1 MPEFSNVI
9 TTSGT
14 IKLTMRTPAASPL
27 FIGIDCSTSACK
39 ASAYDLQGVLLSSG
53 RAEIP
58 LSQSLPGWHE
68 QNPHDWWQALCKA
81 LRACTQTI
89 DPASVQGIALSVQRE
104 TFVVMDRNHN
114 PLRPAILWMDTRA
127 YAEVEVLQ
135 PLLPDFH
142 QHTGK
147 RLSVNLVPPKLRW
160 LALHEPQTFENIAQ
174 VWDVHAYLSA
184 RLTGEAAASWG
195 SAGPTGL
202 LDLRSM
208 QWYEPVLAACGIT
221 SAQLP
226 RLAAPGEYIG
236 SLSPQTA
243 QATGLTAGT
252 AVYAGIGDGQAGG
265 IGAGITGPGCSYLT
279 LGTSVISGTFAPQFV
294 TSDAFRSMVG
304 GSRGTYLLETVLLS
318 GTYILDWYLNTL
330 LSGTSDHAALS
341 AQAASLPPGS
351 EGLVVLPYWNSALNP
366 YWDADARG
374 VILGWRGS
382 HSPAHVY
389 RAILEGIAFEQRLHT
404 EGVADALATPIDRYV
419 VMGGGARNDLWCQ
432 IIADSSGRDVQRTA
446 LPEAATLG
454 AAVLAVVGS
463 GALPDLNIAA
473 QKMSAVE
480 DAVYQPQTAAQAQYE
495 RLYQQVYLPL
505 YPAIRELNR
514 HLSRLCG

>member
-1 MPEFSNVI
+1 
-9 TTSGT
+9 
-14 IKLTMRTPAASPL
+14 MRTPAASPL

-39 ASAYDLQGVLLSSG
+39 ASSYDLRGNLVSSG

-58 LSQSLPGWHE
+58 LAQPQTGWRE
-68 QNPHDWWQALCKA
+68 QNPPDWWQALCTA
-81 LRACTQTI
+81 LQTCTQTI
-89 DPASVQGIALSVQRE
+89 NPASVRGIALSVQRE

-127 YAEVEVLQ
+127 NAEVEALQ

-147 RLSVNLVPPKLRW
+147 RLSVNLIPPKLRW
-160 LALHEPQTFENIAQ
+160 LVVHEPQTFENIAQ

-184 RLTGEAAASWG
+184 RLTGEAVASWG

-208 QWYEPVLAACGIT
+208 QWYEPVLEACCIT
-221 SAQLP
+221 TEQLP
-226 RLAAPGEYIG
+226 HLVAPGEYIG

-265 IGAGITGPGCSYLT
+265 IGAGITTPGRSYLT

-304 GSRGTYLLETVLLS
+304 GSRSTYLLETVLLS

-330 LSGTSDHAALS
+330 LSSASDHTALS
-341 AQAASLPPGS
+341 VQAASLPPGS

-382 HSPAHVY
+382 HTPAHVY

-404 EGVADALATPIDRYV
+404 DGVADALDAPIDRYFI
-419 VMGGGARNDLWCQ
+419 MGGGARSNLWCQ
-432 IIADSSGRDVQRTA
+432 IIADISGREVVRTA
-446 LPEAATLG
+446 VSETAALG
-454 AAVLAVVGS
+454 AAMLAAVGS
-463 GALPDLNIAA
+463 GALPDLDTAA
-473 QKMSAVE
+473 QQMSRVASEVFH
-480 DAVYQPQTAAQAQYE
+480 PQTAAQAQYE
-495 RLYQQVYLPL
+495 RLYQQVYRPL